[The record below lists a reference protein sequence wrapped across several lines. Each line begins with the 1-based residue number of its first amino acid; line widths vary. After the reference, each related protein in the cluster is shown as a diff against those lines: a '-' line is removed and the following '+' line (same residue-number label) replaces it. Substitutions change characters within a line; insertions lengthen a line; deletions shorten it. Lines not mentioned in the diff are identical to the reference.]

1 LALSLQIDMYIQEK
15 INPISK
21 GINKMA
27 QKVKRRFANY
37 LINERMQLTLTIRFL
52 ILSVIFTIFIGML
65 MFFVIWPVVR
75 IYIPP
80 ALVTVMIQQLISKL
94 YSTSFILLIIIAG
107 FSIILTHRIAG
118 PVYNLEKTLDK
129 LNQGEDVNL
138 IKLRDGDEL
147 QELAIK
153 INQVIT
159 CMKQLKSKKQ
169 ANEK

>member
-1 LALSLQIDMYIQEK
+1 MALSLQIDMYIQEK

-169 ANEK
+169 VNEK

>member
-1 LALSLQIDMYIQEK
+1 MALSLQIDMYIQEK

>member
-1 LALSLQIDMYIQEK
+1 M
-15 INPISK
+15 
-21 GINKMA
+21 NKMA

-80 ALVTVMIQQLISKL
+80 ALVTVLIQQLISKL

-118 PVYNLEKTLDK
+118 PVYNLEKTLDR

-147 QELAIK
+147 QELATK
-153 INQVIT
+153 INKVIT

-169 ANEK
+169 SNEIS

>member
-1 LALSLQIDMYIQEK
+1 MYIQEK

>member
-1 LALSLQIDMYIQEK
+1 
-15 INPISK
+15 
-21 GINKMA
+21 MA
-27 QKVKRRFANY
+27 QKVKRRFSNY
-37 LINERMQLTLTIRFL
+37 LINERMQLTLTFRFL
-52 ILSVIFTIFIGML
+52 ILSLLFTIIIGML

-80 ALVTVMIQQLISKL
+80 ALVSVMLQQLISKL

-107 FSIILTHRIAG
+107 FSIVFTHRIAG

-147 QELAIK
+147 QDLATK
-153 INQVIT
+153 INEVI
-159 CMKQLKSKKQ
+159 MHIKQFNNNPPKEMF
-169 ANEK
+169 N

>member
-1 LALSLQIDMYIQEK
+1 
-15 INPISK
+15 
-21 GINKMA
+21 MA

-52 ILSVIFTIFIGML
+52 ILSMIFTIIIGML

-80 ALVTVMIQQLISKL
+80 ALVTVMLQQLISKL

-118 PVYNLEKTLDK
+118 PVYNLEKTLDR

-147 QELAIK
+147 QELATK

-159 CMKQLKSKKQ
+159 CMKQLKSKKK
-169 ANEK
+169 ANETE

>member
-1 LALSLQIDMYIQEK
+1 
-15 INPISK
+15 
-21 GINKMA
+21 MA

-169 ANEK
+169 VNEK

>member
-1 LALSLQIDMYIQEK
+1 MYIQEK

-169 ANEK
+169 VNEK